1 MGCLPHPLVATKHEI
16 AAAVRHNGVM
26 QLWGGGSQSKD
37 LFARAYFVAFVIALV
52 ASVPLSGAN
61 NAVAVKS
68 PPTTSAAS
76 TTTAAAAAASAVT
89 QPLAAALGPDM
100 EHRLPMPAAPDG
112 RPSVTLTFDDG
123 PHPFF
128 TPRVLDILA
137 SRGVKAV
144 FCVVGTEVARYP
156 YVVARIHAEGHALC
170 NHTHT
175 HDTQMSRK
183 DPHYVA
189 SMLRHPSNLIRDIT
203 GKTPTLYRGPG
214 GDLSVFIIDE
224 AHRLGMRILGWSVD
238 PADYFKPGA
247 VAIQERIMGRM
258 HPGAIV
264 LMHDAGGERTQTVEQ
279 LAGLIDRLRAG
290 GYSFVLP

>member
-1 MGCLPHPLVATKHEI
+1 
-16 AAAVRHNGVM
+16 M
-26 QLWGGGSQSKD
+26 QFRGGGARRGD
-37 LFARAYFVAFVIALV
+37 LFARAYFVAFVLSLAAAIT
-52 ASVPLSGAN
+52 LSGAT
-61 NAVAVKS
+61 S
-68 PPTTSAAS
+68 PLPVRAAAPTS
-76 TTTAAAAAASAVT
+76 TTTGAAVVTVPTTAGAPPVPAPAAPA
-89 QPLAAALGPDM
+89 LAPDM
-100 EHRLPMPAAPDG
+100 ERRLPFAAAPDG
-112 RPSVTLTFDDG
+112 RHAVTLTFDDG

-144 FCVVGTEVARYP
+144 FCVVGTEAARYP
-156 YVVARIHAEGHALC
+156 QLVARIHAEGHALC

-175 HDTQMSRK
+175 HDTRMSRK

-203 GKTPTLYRGPG
+203 GQMPTLYRGPG

-238 PADYFKPGA
+238 PADYFKPGGQT
-247 VAIQERIMGRM
+247 IQDRIMRLM
-258 HPGAIV
+258 HPGAVV
-264 LMHDAGGERTQTVEQ
+264 LLHDGGGERSQTVEQ